1 MIVFHSTS
9 RAADKTNKI
18 QISEKIRRSAENQ
31 KNVQISET
39 FLTFQKIWPPC
50 IKRTNAEYST
60 ILYYSQF
67 FSRRRRKK
75 TFFMFEKM
83 KCVAYLYI
91 FLVLYL

>member
-18 QISEKIRRSAENQ
+18 QISEKIRRSEEDQ

-50 IKRTNAEYST
+50 LPPSGKLDDDLN
-60 ILYYSQF
+60 LYVSDAGNHRVQKFY
-67 FSRRRRKK
+67 R
-75 TFFMFEKM
+75 
-83 KCVAYLYI
+83 Y
-91 FLVLYL
+91 